1 MRLLSLHNGSNYSRL
16 VPLTGIE
23 PVWYLYRGILSPL
36 RLPIPPQRHV
46 KLYGVCPSHC
56 APDAFTGVFKP
67 RQRPFSA
74 RSCSLG
80 TRDLK
85 SPALC
90 GSARAPERLRSPL
103 SHPCAAGEGTCTLP
117 TSCALRCGKYGSLL
131 RKKHRLETMPF
142 AWRRHPDLNRGVK
155 VLQTFALPLGY
166 GAKKTVRKVRLER
179 ETRLEPATFTLAR

>member
-1 MRLLSLHNGSNYSRL
+1 M
-16 VPLTGIE
+16 
-23 PVWYLYRGILSPL
+23 

-117 TSCALRCGKYGSLL
+117 TSCPLRCGKYGSLL

-166 GAKKTVRKVRLER
+166 GAKQKQCGKYVWSGKRDSNPRHSPWQGDALPLSYSRIINYPHCMVEAIGI
-179 ETRLEPATFTLAR
+179 EPMTLCL